1 MTVVLSMCV
10 CVCVCTVSV
19 CVHTYVSEYVQKMVM
34 ISLLP
39 GSNMEQLGVKICMKE
54 RYLNKT

>member
-1 MTVVLSMCV
+1 M

-39 GSNMEQLGVKICMKE
+39 GSNMEQLGVKICMKVG
-54 RYLNKT
+54 YLNKT